1 MLYCC
6 IWVNN
11 GMWRRTGSRFNMKTV
26 LAYVK
31 FILNIRLS
39 WDRFIFIM
47 GIPILARR
55 HHPHWD
61 DPLGLVLISHTTS
74 YCKISQNLEAARFVF
89 RIVRSLWYLAGTS
102 AALLPISL
110 SNFKAIRS
118 FKQLISRLR
127 DFTGFYD
134 KTSWI
139 LKQGNGFLQYIP
151 GNMQPWWRHQMET
164 FSALLYIW
172 AGNSP
177 VAGELYEQMPVTRS
191 LDVFFDLRLNIRL
204 SKQSWGWWFKT
215 PSRPL

>member
-1 MLYCC
+1 M
-6 IWVNN
+6 
-11 GMWRRTGSRFNMKTV
+11 
-26 LAYVK
+26 
-31 FILNIRLS
+31 
-39 WDRFIFIM
+39 IF
-47 GIPILARR
+47 
-55 HHPHWD
+55 
-61 DPLGLVLISHTTS
+61 
-74 YCKISQNLEAARFVF
+74 
-89 RIVRSLWYLAGTS
+89 LAGTS

-177 VAGELYEQMPVTRS
+177 VTGKLYEQMPVTRS
-191 LDVFFDLRLNIRL
+191 FVVSLICAWINDWVNNREAGDLRRHRAHYDVTIMTYVFCRGSVPTNITYIVQGYFTGFGAIL
-204 SKQSWGWWFKT
+204 Q
-215 PSRPL
+215 